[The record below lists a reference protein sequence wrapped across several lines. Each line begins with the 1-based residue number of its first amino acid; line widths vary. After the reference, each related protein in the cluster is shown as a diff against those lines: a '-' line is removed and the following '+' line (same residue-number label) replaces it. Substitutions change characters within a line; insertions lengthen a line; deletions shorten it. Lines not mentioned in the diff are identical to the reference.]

1 MYLNTHEKEEII
13 KECKFLSSRSSG
25 PGGQNV
31 NKVNTR
37 IQLRFSVFNSNVISE
52 KHKLRIQNKLKS
64 KINAEGFIQVSVQET
79 RSQIKNKQIAIELLF
94 KMLDKALIQP
104 KKRIHTKPTR
114 SSQLRRMDSKKKQGL
129 KKTNRQK
136 PSL

>member
-1 MYLNTHEKEEII
+1 MHINAWEKERII
-13 KECKFLSSRSSG
+13 KECKFLTSRSSG

-37 IQLRFSVFNSNVISE
+37 IQLRFSVIDSNTLNE
-52 KHKLRIQNKLKS
+52 KQKFRIQNKLKS
-64 KINAEGFIQVSVQET
+64 KISTEGFIQISVQET

-94 KMLDKALIQP
+94 TMLEKSLIQP

-114 SSQLRRMDSKKKQGL
+114 GSQVRRMDSKTKHGL
-129 KKTNRQK
+129 KKSNRKK
-136 PSL
+136 PML